1 MWQKNEFTER
11 LNLQWPIF
19 QAPMGGIATP
29 ALAAAVSNAGGL
41 GGLGLWGLS
50 IENISLTIKEYQQD
64 SKRPVNVNYP
74 IWEKPRGLSQAV
86 TKMLRSLQKIYDDQ
100 RLGPITLPE
109 ASEADIGDDH
119 LDLLQELRPEVL
131 SFHFGVPDQDTLKVI
146 QSLGIIVIA
155 SATTVREATFLENMG
170 VDAIIAQGT
179 EAGGHR
185 GTFTDAEISVQPG
198 LISLLPQ
205 IVDSVSVPVIA
216 AGGIGDGRG
225 IAASIML
232 GASAVQVGTAFL
244 ACDEANVQSA
254 HRRALEN
261 ITDESTVVTKSITGR
276 PARFIKNK
284 LVNELSKED
293 LQPLPFPTQSIVTSH
308 IQDSGD
314 PNYMSFYAGQS
325 AALNR
330 NLSARELV
338 KKLCDEADQVLRK
351 FG

>member
-1 MWQKNEFTER
+1 MWQKNELTER

-29 ALAAAVSNAGGL
+29 ALAVAVSDAGGL

-50 IENISLTIKEYQQD
+50 IENISLTIKEYQQA

-74 IWEKPRGLSQAV
+74 IWEKPRGLSQAD

-100 RLGPITLPE
+100 RLGPVTLPE
-109 ASEADIGDDH
+109 ESEADIGEDH

-225 IAASIML
+225 IAASLML

-293 LQPLPFPTQSIVTSH
+293 LQPLPFPTQSILTNQ
-308 IQDSGD
+308 IQESGD

-330 NLSARELV
+330 NLSAKELV

-351 FG
+351 FV